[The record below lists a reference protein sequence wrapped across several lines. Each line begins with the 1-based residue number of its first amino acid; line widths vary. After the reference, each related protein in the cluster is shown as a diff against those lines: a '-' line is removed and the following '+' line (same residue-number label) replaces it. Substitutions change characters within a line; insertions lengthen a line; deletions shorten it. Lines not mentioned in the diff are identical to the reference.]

1 MHYFTNI
8 PADFNSSEDLVSLN
22 VPECIIIND
31 KSNFIIK
38 QANPLFINLLQRK
51 PEDIMGSPIGDVFP
65 NSLEFK
71 YYPHINSLLE
81 GIKESW
87 LTKKNIQVTPEHYVL
102 IINNSEVFE
111 INKWALTITPSLN
124 DKLEVEFLKVT
135 VLEAA

>member
-1 MHYFTNI
+1 MHYLINM
-8 PADFNSSEDLVSLN
+8 PVDFNSSEELVSLN

-38 QANPLFINLLQRK
+38 QANSHFINLLKRK
-51 PEDIMGSPIGDVFP
+51 PEEIMGLPIEDIFP
-65 NSLEFK
+65 RSLEFK
-71 YYPHINSLLE
+71 YYPHNNSLSE
-81 GIKESW
+81 GLKESW

-124 DKLEVEFLKVT
+124 EALEVEFLKVT